1 MLEGGALHQVALPVA
16 ILIHAFTPVNN
27 SANGSSDN
35 VRTEVRR
42 PCPVLASVNVKPD
55 VRSLR

>member
-1 MLEGGALHQVALPVA
+1 LPVA
-16 ILIHAFTPVNN
+16 MLIPALRPVNN
-27 SANGSSDN
+27 SENASSNN

-42 PCPVLASVNVKPD
+42 PCPVLASVNVKPN